1 MDRRTFVK
9 LAAAAGLSAMV
20 PATRAI
26 ASEDDDKVVFTEE
39 LAAIAAN
46 SFLNSFYPDKGLS
59 ISSVTQYA
67 TIDDVVDGY
76 IVGFSDENGLP
87 YGYLTASANAPGLYA
102 DFIIEEGALPPHLT
116 AVKQCANPQI
126 STLSNTQPELPDD
139 AMVYLINAIQ
149 YGVYSPTSEQMLVLG
164 GKTVDVPKSVVM
176 SGIATFGVKPAT
188 WKDASV
194 SVSDVYKNYTVT
206 NGGNLSSWVST
217 TQDRIIA
224 ITGRYACSVTALFV
238 CAGFHGLADPWDDAD
253 AYYELWNLTGTHED
267 TANTTPGA
275 LWGVTARENVV
286 SGYKEFA
293 ARRNRSISGRHTA
306 NPNFNEYVS
315 SVNNNQICLMHA
327 GLNDENGVRSGH
339 AMAVEGFLQALSNND
354 YSGLRI
360 LQVFDGWYSG
370 VRYINFDFDRYT
382 DFAGTFFVA

>member
-9 LAAAAGLSAMV
+9 LAAAAGLFAAV
-20 PATRAI
+20 PTTRAI
-26 ASEDDDKVVFTEE
+26 ASEGNGEAIFTES
-39 LAAIAAN
+39 LAATAAN
-46 SFLNSFYPDKGLS
+46 SFLNSFYPDKNLS
-59 ISSVTQYA
+59 ISSITQYA

-76 IVGFSDENGLP
+76 IVGFANEDGAP
-87 YGYLTASANAPGLYA
+87 HGYLVVSANAPGLYA

-116 AVKQCANPQI
+116 AVRQCANRQT
-126 STLSNTQPELPDD
+126 STLSDAQPELPNG

-176 SGIATFGVKPAT
+176 SDIAASGAKPAT
-188 WKDASV
+188 WKDATV

-206 NGGNLSSWVST
+206 SGGNLSSWVST

-224 ITGRYACSVTALFV
+224 ITGRYACSVTALFA
-238 CAGFHGLADPWDDAD
+238 CAGFHGLVDTWNDAD
-253 AYYELWNLTGTHED
+253 AYCELWDLTGTVTDE
-267 TANTTPGA
+267 TNATPGA
-275 LWGVTARENVV
+275 WWGSTVRTNVIP
-286 SGYKEFA
+286 GYKEFA
-293 ARRNRSISGRHTA
+293 ARRGLSVSGRDVV
-306 NPNFNEYVS
+306 NPSFSEYVS
-315 SVNNNQICLMHA
+315 SINGNKICLMHA
-327 GLNDENGVRSGH
+327 GLNNENGVRSGH
-339 AMAVEGFLQALSNND
+339 SMAVEGFLQAISNSD

>member
-76 IVGFSDENGLP
+76 IVGFSDGNGLP
-87 YGYLTASANAPGLYA
+87 YGYLTVSANAPGLYA

-176 SGIATFGVKPAT
+176 SGITTFGMKPAT

-224 ITGRYACSVTALFV
+224 ITGRYACVVTALFA
-238 CAGFHGLADPWDDAD
+238 CAGFHGLADPWTDAD

-275 LWGVTARENVV
+275 LWGVTGRENVV

>member
-9 LAAAAGLSAMV
+9 LAGAAGLSVAV

-26 ASEDDDKVVFTEE
+26 ASEGEDKVVFTED

-46 SFLNSFYPDKGLS
+46 SFLNSFYPDESLS

-76 IVGFSDENGLP
+76 IVGFSNDSGLP
-87 YGYLTASANAPGLYA
+87 YGYLTVSANAPGLYA
-102 DFIIEEGALPPHLT
+102 DFVIEEGTLPPHLT
-116 AVKQCANPQI
+116 ALQQCADPQI
-126 STLSNTQPELPDD
+126 SALSSTQPELPDG
-139 AMVYLINAIQ
+139 AMVYLINAVQ
-149 YGVYSPTSEQMLVLG
+149 YGVYSPASEQMAVLG
-164 GKTVDVPKSVVM
+164 GKTVDIPKPVVM
-176 SGIATFGVKPAT
+176 SGIATFGAKPAE
-188 WKDASV
+188 WKDASI

-224 ITGRYACSVTALFV
+224 ITGRYACSVTALFA
-238 CAGFHGLADPWDDAD
+238 CAGFHGLVDIWNDAD
-253 AYYELWNLTGTHED
+253 AYCELWDLTGTTTD
-267 TANTTPGA
+267 TTNTTPGA
-275 LWGVTARENVV
+275 WWGSTARANVIP
-286 SGYKEFA
+286 GYREFA
-293 ARRNRSISGRHTA
+293 ARRGLPVSGRDVV
-306 NPNFNEYVS
+306 NPSFNEYVS
-315 SVNNNQICLMHA
+315 SINDNKICLMHA
-327 GLNDENGVRSGH
+327 GLNNKNGIRSGH
-339 AMAVEGFLQALSNND
+339 SMAVEGFLQALSNSD

-360 LQVFDGWYSG
+360 LQVFDGWNSG

>member
-176 SGIATFGVKPAT
+176 SGIATVGVKPAT

-224 ITGRYACSVTALFV
+224 ITGRYACVVTALLA

-315 SVNNNQICLMHA
+315 SINNNQICLMHA

>member
-76 IVGFSDENGLP
+76 IVGFSDGNGLP
-87 YGYLTASANAPGLYA
+87 YGYLTVSANAPGLYA

-176 SGIATFGVKPAT
+176 SGIATIGVKPAT

-217 TQDRIIA
+217 TQDRVIA
-224 ITGRYACSVTALFV
+224 ITGRYACVVTALFA

-253 AYYELWNLTGTHED
+253 AYYELWNLTGTRED
-267 TANTTPGA
+267 TSNTTPGA

-293 ARRNRSISGRHTA
+293 ARRNRSISGRHTT

>member
-9 LAAAAGLSAMV
+9 LAAAAGLSVAV

-26 ASEDDDKVVFTEE
+26 ASEDEDKVVFTED

-46 SFLNSFYPDKGLS
+46 SFLNSFYPNEELS

-76 IVGFSDENGLP
+76 IVGFSNESGLP
-87 YGYLTASANAPGLYA
+87 HGYLTVSANAPGLYA

-116 AVKQCANPQI
+116 ALQQCANPQI
-126 STLSNTQPELPDD
+126 STLSSTQPELPDG
-139 AMVYLINAIQ
+139 AMVYLINAVQ
-149 YGVYSPTSEQMLVLG
+149 YGVYSPESEQMLVLG

-176 SGIATFGVKPAT
+176 SGVATFGAKPAK
-188 WKDASV
+188 WKDASI

-217 TQDRIIA
+217 TQDRVIA
-224 ITGRYACSVTALFV
+224 ITGRYACVITALFA
-238 CAGFHGLADPWDDAD
+238 CAGFHGLADPWNDAD
-253 AYYELWNLTGTHED
+253 AYCELWDLTGTRTD
-267 TANTTPGA
+267 TTNTTPGA
-275 LWGVTARENVV
+275 WWGATSRENVV
-286 SGYKEFA
+286 PGYREFA
-293 ARRNRSISGRHTA
+293 ARRSRSISGRHTA
-306 NPNFNEYVS
+306 NPDFNEYVS
-315 SVNNNQICLMHA
+315 SINNNQICLMHA

-339 AMAVEGFLQALSNND
+339 AMTVEGFLQAISNSD

-360 LQVFDGWYSG
+360 LQVFDGWNSG